1 MYPAPDA
8 PKLIFPPDGARLALV
23 AGDLAVK
30 LRDGTPPF
38 TILANGRPVAT
49 GLRQHELILPG
60 LSRGFS
66 ELSVID
72 AKGRA
77 ARVRVRLD

>member
-1 MYPAPDA
+1 MRRAASGLRAPG
-8 PKLIFPPDGARLALV
+8 LRLGFSAWLEV
-23 AGDLAVK
+23 SVK